1 MNNREHL
8 ITINP
13 FFKIY
18 CGVEQLVACWAHNP
32 KVGGSSPP
40 PVTYGVKGSNDDQS
54 KLPKI
59 LDLTE
64 VSLYD
69 M

>member
-1 MNNREHL
+1 
-8 ITINP
+8 
-13 FFKIY
+13 
-18 CGVEQLVACWAHNP
+18 
-32 KVGGSSPP
+32 
-40 PVTYGVKGSNDDQS
+40 VKGSNDDQS